1 MASKRFETSIEV
13 AAIATMVSLAVKGG
27 ANVISALEI
36 GLQHANGRVAEMLK
50 EVLARIELGAS
61 FTEASEAIRSKTS
74 GTAVEEFLSKLQQS
88 AQLGSGLAEQL
99 DDLVL
104 TLNSEVAVAK
114 MANANANE
122 TKMLLPLVFLILP
135 VTVIF
140 ALYPSLQMLNL
151 QMEGTL

>member
-36 GLQHANGRVAEMLK
+36 GLQQANGRVAEMLK

-151 QMEGTL
+151 QMEGT

>member
-61 FTEASEAIRSKTS
+61 FTEASESIRSKTS

-151 QMEGTL
+151 QMEGT

>member
-1 MASKRFETSIEV
+1 MVRNRFESSLEV
-13 AAIATMVSLAVKGG
+13 SAISTMVSLALKGG
-27 ANVISALEI
+27 ANVVSALEL
-36 GLQHANGRVAEMLK
+36 GLQYSNGRVSEMLK

-61 FTEASEAIRSKTS
+61 FTEAAQAIRSKTA

-88 AQLGSGLAEQL
+88 AQLGSSLAEQL

-114 MANANANE
+114 MANATANE

>member
-114 MANANANE
+114 MANAHANE

>member
-61 FTEASEAIRSKTS
+61 FTEASEDIRSKTS

-151 QMEGTL
+151 QMEGT

>member
-151 QMEGTL
+151 QMEGT

>member
-61 FTEASEAIRSKTS
+61 FTEASEDIRSKTS

-88 AQLGSGLAEQL
+88 AQLGSSLAEQL

-114 MANANANE
+114 MANATANE

-151 QMEGTL
+151 QMEGT